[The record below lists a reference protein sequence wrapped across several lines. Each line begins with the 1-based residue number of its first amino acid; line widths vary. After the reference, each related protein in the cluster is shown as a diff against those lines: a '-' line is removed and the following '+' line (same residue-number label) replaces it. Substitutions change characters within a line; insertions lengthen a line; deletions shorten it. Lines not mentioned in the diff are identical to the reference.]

1 MLCLFTCGNGVICLS
16 DVIGVAGVA
25 GVVSDVACGHRVSL
39 GRHGSKGRKFPAVFP
54 LPFLREQK
62 EKKPRRKK
70 DRQKERKNGRMDERR
85 LICFVCAD
93 VLRLAVQPVQV
104 HSTSVVL
111 LGADHRAKRTLLR
124 VLARLVRRRSVPVLS
139 GEFCWE
145 EERRWEKAGE
155 AGGGGRDQ
163 WFQAATMATAYQST
177 LWYAQGETSNQ
188 QRPII
193 MTLLINDSA
202 GEAQFD

>member
-1 MLCLFTCGNGVICLS
+1 MESFACQTLLASLASPVSFLTWPAGTEFHLAATGAKGGNSLLS
-16 DVIGVAGVA
+16 FRFRFSENKKKKNRG
-25 GVVSDVACGHRVSL
+25 
-39 GRHGSKGRKFPAVFP
+39 GRKTD
-54 LPFLREQK
+54 
-62 EKKPRRKK
+62 RK
-70 DRQKERKNGRMDERR
+70 KERKNGRMDERR

-155 AGGGGRDQ
+155 AGGGERDQ